1 MANRWE
7 NIEKS
12 DRLYFLGFQ
21 NYCRWRLQPWNS
33 KMLASLKKSY
43 DQPRQHVKSRDI
55 TLLKNVHLVKAMIFP
70 VVMYGCESW
79 TIKKPEHWRI
89 GAFELWCWRR
99 LSRICWS
106 KKSNQSI
113 LREISSEY
121 SLEGLMLKLQYLGH
135 MMQRKD
141 SLEKTLILGQ
151 IEGRRRRGQQK
162 MNGWMASLTQW
173 TGVWA
178 SSGSWWWIGKPGVL
192 QSMGLQRAGRDWATE
207 LNCPYFKEAFNFQVW
222 THFDRCLNCRGICS
236 YPNRSK
242 LQASPIKCMKQ

>member
-1 MANRWE
+1 MRE
-7 NIEKS
+7 
-12 DRLYFLGFQ
+12 DLRV
-21 NYCRWRLQPWNS
+21 PWTAKRSNQFI
-33 KMLASLKKSY
+33 LKKIS
-43 DQPRQHVKSRDI
+43 
-55 TLLKNVHLVKAMIFP
+55 
-70 VVMYGCESW
+70 
-79 TIKKPEHWRI
+79 PE
-89 GAFELWCWRR
+89 C
-99 LSRICWS
+99 
-106 KKSNQSI
+106 
-113 LREISSEY
+113 

-192 QSMGLQRAGRDWATE
+192 QSMGLQRAGRDWVTE